1 MLFVTFAYTL
11 RVVVSPACRNHCS
24 QGNLVI
30 VNGFGGKADNYVK
43 AELRAP
49 LLNLDVCSK
58 ISPCIHVL

>member
-1 MLFVTFAYTL
+1 MLFVIFSYTL
-11 RVVVSPACRNHCS
+11 RVVVSPTCRNHCS

-43 AELRAP
+43 AELSGP
-49 LLNLDVCSK
+49 FLNLDIC